1 MTSIAAPPAASPR
14 ASLETAVAV
23 HYNLRVSNARISG
36 HFILAVVCAP
46 LLMGGACEKKP
57 NKPNDTGAMNALDQA
72 AQGANQAGSGSGA
85 TASAEGAVDT
95 TPLPGFDIGKLSG
108 DKLQTFYKLVGSLK
122 SPCGKAHSLRTSF
135 TSDTSC
141 KRAPFAVRY
150 VAALIED
157 EAPESAAREEY
168 TKKYDKTGSPVSFD
182 LSKAPHVGNDD
193 ARIKLIEFYD
203 YECPHCQAFK
213 PGMEQVMTDKAGQV
227 SVYFMMFPIES
238 RHPDARSAAQAA
250 LAANQL
256 GKFKEMHDKL
266 FEETPRHSRSDV
278 MGYAKALGLDMSRFE
293 KAYDAASPQVTSD
306 LKQGENAGVDST
318 PTLFF
323 NDRKYEGPMHPK
335 YIEMWIDEELAV
347 NR

>member
-1 MTSIAAPPAASPR
+1 MTSRPHPLQASRPAT
-14 ASLETAVAV
+14 LETQVSL

-36 HFILAVVCAP
+36 HFVFAVLCAS
-46 LLMGGACEKKP
+46 LLTGLACEKKP
-57 NKPNDTGAMNALDQA
+57 NKSNDTGAMTALDSVGQKGSA
-72 AQGANQAGSGSGA
+72 APGSAATPESANDNSPLAGI
-85 TASAEGAVDT
+85 DT
-95 TPLPGFDIGKLSG
+95 GKLDA
-108 DKLQTFYKLVGSLK
+108 DKTQVFYKLVGSLK

-135 TSDTSC
+135 TSDTTC

-150 VAALIED
+150 VLSLLED
-157 EAPESAAREEY
+157 EVSEDVVREAY
-168 TKKYDKTGSPVSFD
+168 TKKYDPAKKVTFD
-182 LSKAPHVGNDD
+182 TSKAPHVGTDD
-193 ARIKLIEFYD
+193 ARIKLVEFYD

-213 PGMEQVMTDKAGQV
+213 PGMEQVVADKAGQV

-238 RHPDARSAAQAA
+238 RHPDSRSAAQAA
-250 LAANQL
+250 LAANAL

-266 FEETPRHSRSDV
+266 FEETPRHSRDNV
-278 MGYAKALGLDMSRFE
+278 LGYAKALGLDPAKFQ
-293 KAYDAASPQVTSD
+293 KAYDDASGQVTND